1 MLKITAIDGA
11 VFIAPDYRQAADAMR
26 RDEWH
31 PPKQLEGWM
40 ARVADRVGQMTGEQV
55 RCEDP
60 EAFLL
65 DLQRLGFVTIDNRV
79 A

>member
-11 VFIAPDYRQAADAMR
+11 VFIAPDYRQAADAMW

-40 ARVADRVGQMTGEQV
+40 ARVADRVGQMTGE
-55 RCEDP
+55 
-60 EAFLL
+60 
-65 DLQRLGFVTIDNRV
+65 
-79 A
+79 